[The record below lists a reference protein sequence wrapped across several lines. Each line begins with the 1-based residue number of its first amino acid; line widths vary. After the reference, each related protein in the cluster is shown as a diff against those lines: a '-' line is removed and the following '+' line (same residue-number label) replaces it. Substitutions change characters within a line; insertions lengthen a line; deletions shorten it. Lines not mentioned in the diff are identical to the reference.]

1 MGNHKNSPLKLANS
15 CREILQILKEL
26 RQNFEN
32 HINKWINFPGKWY
45 SKRSWCFQNSFKF
58 KILQL

>member
-15 CREILQILKEL
+15 CRKILQILKEL

-32 HINKWINFPGKWY
+32 HINK
-45 SKRSWCFQNSFKF
+45 
-58 KILQL
+58 

>member
-32 HINKWINFPGKWY
+32 HINK
-45 SKRSWCFQNSFKF
+45 
-58 KILQL
+58 

>member
-15 CREILQILKEL
+15 YREILQILKEL

-32 HINKWINFPGKWY
+32 HINK
-45 SKRSWCFQNSFKF
+45 
-58 KILQL
+58 